1 MKVRYYQFG
10 ALLLGG
16 FFYMFVYRQFL
27 APKPVVN
34 SISYNQALKFAENN
48 RTLKK
53 LLGQQY
59 QVMSCNGKIYPYK

>member
-53 LLGQQY
+53 QLGQQY